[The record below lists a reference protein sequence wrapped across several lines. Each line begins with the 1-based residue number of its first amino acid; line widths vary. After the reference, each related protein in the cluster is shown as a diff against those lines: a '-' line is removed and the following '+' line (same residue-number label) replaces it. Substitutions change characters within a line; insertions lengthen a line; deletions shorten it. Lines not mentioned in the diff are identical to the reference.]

1 MRVITTVPVPEL
13 AAAGELFAE
22 LEAVGYDGACTYET
36 RHDPF
41 LPLVL
46 AADRTTTLRLGTAI
60 AIAFAR
66 TPMLLA
72 TIGRDLQDT
81 SSGRFTLGLGTQIRP
96 HIERRFSMPWSR
108 PAARL
113 REMVLAIRAIW
124 DAWDGIA
131 PLDFRGEFYTH
142 TLMPP
147 AFDPGPA
154 PFGRPPILLGA
165 VGPHLTRAAAEV
177 GDGVLVHPFATRE
190 SLEQLTLPAL
200 DEGRRVAGRDRTDL
214 EVAVVT
220 MIATGDTGAEL
231 DEAVAAVRGQ
241 LAFYGSTPAYVRIL
255 ECNGW
260 EGLHPRLNA
269 LSKLGRW
276 DDMAELIS
284 DEMVESIAIVG
295 RRHEIADRIRAKV
308 HGIADTVSLEC
319 TRRPDPGHFADICR
333 ALQSGS

>member
-1 MRVITTVPVPEL
+1 MQVCTTVPVAEL
-13 AAAGELFAE
+13 ATAGALFGD
-22 LEAVGYDGACTYET
+22 LEEAGFDGAFTYET

-72 TIGRDLQDT
+72 TVGRDLQDL
-81 SSGRFTLGLGTQIRP
+81 SAGRMTLGLGTQIRP
-96 HIERRFSMPWSR
+96 HIERRYSMPWSR
-108 PAARL
+108 PGARL

-147 AFDPGPA
+147 AFDPGPGHY
-154 PFGRPPILLGA
+154 GRPSILLGA

-177 GDGVLVHPFATRE
+177 GDGLLVHPFATRE
-190 SLEQLTLPAL
+190 SLEQLTLPGIAEGLAL
-200 DEGRRVAGRDRTDL
+200 AGRDRSEL
-214 EVAVVT
+214 ELAVVT
-220 MIATGDTGAEL
+220 MIATGDSGAEL
-231 DEAVAAVRGQ
+231 DEAIATVRGQ
-241 LAFYGSTPAYVRIL
+241 LAFYGSTPAYARIL

-269 LSKLGRW
+269 LSKEGRW
-276 DDMAELIS
+276 DDMADLVP

-295 RRHEIADRIRAKV
+295 RRHEIAGRIREKV
-308 HGIADTVSLEC
+308 GGIADTVSLEC
-319 TRRPDPGHFADICR
+319 TRRPDPGHFADIC
-333 ALQSGS
+333 ADLQAGR

>member
-1 MRVITTVPVPEL
+1 MQVVTTVPVPGL

-22 LEAVGYDGACTYET
+22 VEAAGFDGACTYET

-46 AADRTTTLRLGTAI
+46 AADRTSTMRLGTAI

-72 TIGRDLQDT
+72 TIGRDLQDA
-81 SSGRFTLGLGTQIRP
+81 SAGRFTLGLGTQVRP
-96 HIERRFSMPWSR
+96 HIERRYSMPWSR

-113 REMVLAIRAIW
+113 SEMVLAIRAIW
-124 DAWDGIA
+124 DAWDGVA

-154 PFGRPPILLGA
+154 AFGRPPILLGA
-165 VGPHLTRAAAEV
+165 VGPHLIRTAAEV

-190 SLEQLTLPAL
+190 SLQQLTSPAL
-200 DEGRRVAGRDRTDL
+200 AEGLRSAGRDRSGF
-214 EVAVVT
+214 EVTVVT
-220 MIATGDTGAEL
+220 MIATGDSDAEL
-231 DEAVAAVRGQ
+231 DEAIATVRGQ
-241 LAFYGSTPAYVRIL
+241 LAFYASTPAYAKVL

-260 EGLHPRLNA
+260 EGLHPRLNS
-269 LSKLGRW
+269 LSKQGRW
-276 DDMAELIS
+276 DDMAALVS

-295 RRHEIADRIRAKV
+295 RRGEIAGRIRAKV
-308 HGIADTVSLEC
+308 ADIADTVSLEC
-319 TRRPDPGHFADICR
+319 TRRPDPLHFADICR
-333 ALQSGS
+333 ALKTGE

>member
-1 MRVITTVPVPEL
+1 MDVWTTVPVPEL
-13 AAAGELFAE
+13 ATAGELFAE
-22 LEAVGYDGACTYET
+22 LEAAGFDGAFTYET

-41 LPLVL
+41 FPLVL
-46 AADRTTTLRLGTAI
+46 AADRTTTLRLGTAV

-66 TPMLLA
+66 SPMLLA
-72 TIGRDLQDT
+72 TIGRDLQDA
-81 SSGRFTLGLGTQIRP
+81 SAGRMTLGLGTQIRP
-96 HIERRFSMPWSR
+96 HIERRFSMPWSH

-113 REMVLAIRAIW
+113 RELVLAMRAIW
-124 DAWDGIA
+124 DAWDGLA

-154 PFGRPPILLGA
+154 RFGRPRVLLGA
-165 VGPHLTRAAAEV
+165 VGPHLTRVAAEV
-177 GDGVLVHPFATRE
+177 GDGILVHPFATRE
-190 SLEQLTLPAL
+190 SLEQLTLPAVA
-200 DEGRRVAGRDRTDL
+200 EGLAGAGRSRSEL

-231 DEAVAAVRGQ
+231 DAAVATVRGQ
-241 LAFYGSTPAYVRIL
+241 LAFYGSTPAYARVL

-269 LSKLGRW
+269 LSKEGRW
-276 DDMAELIS
+276 DDMAGLVT

-295 RRHEIADRIRAKV
+295 RRHQIAARIRDKV
-308 HGIADTVSLEC
+308 GGIADAVSLEC
-319 TRRPDPGHFADICR
+319 TRRPDPAHFADIC
-333 ALQSGS
+333 AGLQAGA